1 MEFYFDLYNLCLSHV
16 GGAKCGSPKVM
27 EFKLKATLRT
37 HSVQQQRTKSK
48 NKEKSSWKLS
58 GWAASSWAPKRIVG
72 KVLTLSGWLCFWWLL
87 SARHVTAG
95 LKRPPASAG
104 AGSHQLTQ
112 PTHWQ
117 PHTQGAATSQDD
129 TRVQAAVGRAG
140 PGRAPQ
146 SPLVSASLA
155 SSEGFGVFESCGISA
170 HGRWKNRWLFKIV
183 DHNSLTD
190 VHES

>member
-1 MEFYFDLYNLCLSHV
+1 MEFYFDLYNLCLSYV

-27 EFKLKATLRT
+27 EVKLKATLRT
-37 HSVQQQRTKSK
+37 DSVWQQRTKSK

-58 GWAASSWAPKRIVG
+58 GWAASSWAPKSIVG

-104 AGSHQLTQ
+104 AGSNQLTQ

-140 PGRAPQ
+140 P
-146 SPLVSASLA
+146 SPSVPVGLRLLGELRGTWGLREPWYLCSWSLEESFA
-155 SSEGFGVFESCGISA
+155 FG
-170 HGRWKNRWLFKIV
+170 IV